1 LDTALRE
8 QMLASATE
16 AVNALCTFAQDQPLA
31 DFDAREEH
39 VLAVGRGL
47 LATWLGHLAGAAG
60 PRTPA
65 CPECGVHSL
74 NAVRRR
80 RKPRR
85 LNSRCGTVH
94 IPRIRLT
101 CRGCGHSWLPLQCVL
116 GVGPKQRTSGGLQHW
131 EALLGGL
138 TIFAEAA
145 RLLETLAG
153 VQVGIETL
161 RTHAEAAGTE
171 LEGEQRAAIAYVQA
185 TQEPPPG
192 YAPVAETQTLVV
204 ESDGV
209 MARYR
214 DRHLD
219 GTLIEGEWHEIKL
232 GLAGGWQDGHLVSPS
247 YVAARE
253 TATNF
258 APRLGTEATRR
269 GALDV
274 VGWRGLGTD
283 GGGQEAVLRP
293 VVVIGDGAKWIWEHV
308 ATIFGGE
315 RVEILD
321 YYHCCQHVWAVG
333 AAVHGGGTPET
344 EAWVKQAQELI
355 WERGPAALLAVL
367 ATMDAPTDESRKVLN
382 TERGYFRANAERMD
396 YATYREHGWPIG
408 SGAVESAAKHL
419 VQQRMKRA
427 GMRWSD
433 LGARAI
439 LQLRCA
445 LLNAAL
451 VEPAA

>member
-1 LDTALRE
+1 LNTALRE

-16 AVNALCTFAQDQPLA
+16 AVNALCTFAQDQPVA
-31 DFDAREEH
+31 DFDAREEQ

-47 LATWLGHLAGAAG
+47 LATWLGQLAGAAG

-80 RKPRR
+80 RKPRT

-101 CRGCGHSWLPLQCVL
+101 CRGCGHSWLPLQSVL
-116 GVGPKQRTSGGLQHW
+116 GVGPQQRTSGGLQHW

-171 LEGEQRAAIAYVQA
+171 LEGEQRAAIAHVQA

-204 ESDGV
+204 ETDGV

-232 GLAGGWQDGHLVSPS
+232 GLAGGWQDGQLVSSS

-253 TATNF
+253 SAADFRAHLKRNEPVHGSHQGNS
-258 APRLGTEATRR
+258 ARPPVQSGAIWRNPASPGLPVAIQ
-269 GALDV
+269 GAL
-274 VGWRGLGTD
+274 
-283 GGGQEAVLRP
+283 
-293 VVVIGDGAKWIWEHV
+293 VVVLEPIAWAARAPPRIEIEHV
-308 ATIFGGE
+308 
-315 RVEILD
+315 V
-321 YYHCCQHVWAVG
+321 
-333 AAVHGGGTPET
+333 
-344 EAWVKQAQELI
+344 AQ
-355 WERGPAALLAVL
+355 RP
-367 ATMDAPTDESRKVLN
+367 
-382 TERGYFRANAERMD
+382 
-396 YATYREHGWPIG
+396 
-408 SGAVESAAKHL
+408 
-419 VQQRMKRA
+419 
-427 GMRWSD
+427 
-433 LGARAI
+433 
-439 LQLRCA
+439 
-445 LLNAAL
+445 
-451 VEPAA
+451 